1 MFADVR
7 LTKINISLVFD
18 NYYDLFQVNEN
29 MFNSLD
35 IIQKHAYVVSYLYH
49 FDKR

>member
-7 LTKINISLVFD
+7 LTKINISLVFN
-18 NYYDLFQVNEN
+18 NYYDFFQVTEN

-35 IIQKHAYVVSYLYH
+35 IIQIYAYVVSYPYH